1 MFSAYLFA
9 GIAMLFWGIA
19 PIFGKLGLGST
30 QPLIALT
37 IRSFIISI
45 ILLITVTVS
54 GQWENILRITS
65 KDATYIA
72 FEGICAALLGQ
83 LAYYYALKYGDVSQI
98 SPLVAAFP
106 LIALLLSIMVL
117 GEKITLC
124 KVAASFL
131 IAGGVVLL
139 RY

>member
-19 PIFGKLGLGST
+19 PIFGKLGLGNT
-30 QPLIALT
+30 QPLVALT
-37 IRSFIISI
+37 IRSLIISI

-54 GQWENILRITS
+54 GQWGNILSVTS
-65 KDATYIA
+65 KNATYIA
-72 FEGICAALLGQ
+72 IEGICAALVGQ
-83 LAYYYALKYGDVSQI
+83 FAYYYALKYGNVSQI

-106 LIALLLSIMVL
+106 LIALLLGIIVL
-117 GEKITLC
+117 GEKITLY

-131 IAGGVVLL
+131 IVGGVVLMK
-139 RY
+139 Y